1 MLDAYSFDS
10 KWKKLFEKDWKEYD
24 DFFYENLEI
33 TNQCGFIITGDG
45 IPIGH
50 ISWDL
55 RNLPDHVRIGHN
67 CILTKYKGNGYGH
80 ILLKEAIKR
89 IKTYKNIHKIIVTT
103 NEELVSAQHNYESVG
118 FQLKEKRKNTEC
130 AFLGDYIDYEMILS

>member
-1 MLDAYSFDS
+1 M
-10 KWKKLFEKDWKEYD
+10 
-24 DFFYENLEI
+24 
-33 TNQCGFIITGDG
+33 
-45 IPIGH
+45 
-50 ISWDL
+50 
-55 RNLPDHVRIGHN
+55 
-67 CILTKYKGNGYGH
+67 
-80 ILLKEAIKR
+80 KEAIKR